1 MLMDLALLS
10 GKYYIVREIADVPLI
25 ELCFLLVLVCW
36 ILSNLRIASNRISN
50 IKLISG
56 ILNRIERYSTDSIRG
71 RRLLGI
77 IIVSLV
83 SYLYLLTFVVWGYVP
98 PDDVKAHTGNFG
110 QSNVPWYL
118 YPMKFGLTGLLGLAF
133 VLSYLFK
140 KFEKEIFIFALIATI
155 ALLIGPYYDEHRFGK
170 YIMASMAAFAALL
183 LYKIICYLL
192 WTSKVKSRLRVLFT
206 SFLLGS
212 VITASGFSIF
222 MFAGYN
228 ALATENPQFGIALTK
243 RDFPFPSEM
252 QMLEYLH
259 GKFTNSKTFFNI
271 AVPEKEVDI
280 NGGLITKIEGFSAVP
295 RAKLLQSPLTLN
307 SSTLEG
313 FYNLLEYTDTRYIV
327 LPKKDFI
334 NLGNSTQKTN
344 TLSSSNNNLVLQFAL
359 ENFLRS
365 YEDENYVVL
374 EVPPFTSPSSSSS
387 SEINGDVALIYTRD
401 DEESFSP
408 FLISNSSNNT
418 DQITILSFDL
428 WPDANNNVSST
439 AVNYKEYNNGSKG
452 LHSSYEPKLNEYK
465 GMKTRQGTSFIT
477 LDDRYNIS
485 SNKNSS
491 SSLQG
496 EGMTLWSN
504 PIDEEGL
511 QKYNKIDSNY
521 NSHNGESKQII
532 ANRNNTIYVDTS
544 FRVLDNSYTITNTS
558 NNSHDRKIIKQ
569 QHHDYNAG
577 IVFEY
582 GSNSYEI
589 SMRKNGLELLLHP
602 EEQPKTITQLC
613 NETAEKSKNKQEQIS
628 SSTSLLSQN
637 QEIKRE
643 KGIWY
648 RIKLIVFN
656 DTINVFVNDILSA
669 QAQVP
674 TITGEHTSYS
684 RVHPNNNDTK
694 QNICFSDYIY
704 PSISKVGIRTFH
716 SLAEFGPITT
726 GTIPESEFD
735 HVKQKVYKNHYYPL
749 TMLALSGI
757 KKYDTFMEGDLSA
770 FSRKSV
776 ILPLP
781 MGPSSFDEYYS
792 NKDNTEDWSHQQH
805 IGKYLGFAKEGGTL
819 VIMDTSNNGNN
830 HDNDFEGAFS
840 EVLGIKLG
848 RLIKFNSIADVSS
861 HSTIPAA
868 NYIIKNITG
877 VAREIIITNSTVTH
891 DNGITVKS
899 YYINNNKA
907 ETGNTKHNDKYSQG
921 NIAKVPFSLEKKYG
935 KGKIIFVNSGG
946 YFDAIFQKSLAR
958 SIAVNKPHYSDGN
971 HLTTLANI
979 SHMIGIERQIEKG
992 SNNDSKRP
1000 TVSSPFTII
1009 GDLKISGHHTTSTII
1024 NSSSVLIPSPM
1035 EGKEGQS
1042 DSYNN
1047 HYHLLVKDI
1056 TITPQL
1062 PLSPFAP
1069 TASNDDK
1076 PLPSPSPY
1084 VPSSTNNLNT
1094 SNSSQNSSFKN
1105 VLIKDLELYGKY
1117 KVTINSTGRAPSY
1130 MPESSSYYDY
1140 IGIPIPSGFD
1150 MTVKLYGNRSYV
1162 QLITNPDEDNRAANV
1177 TRLHIGEVNGHN
1189 SSSNNNS
1196 YLLGQQQRPGPAIRI
1211 SNNNDNSSVTQIQFH
1226 KIQVKADSPDIKS
1239 IPILMKTPEIKISN
1253 AEGVSFRAGSHR
1265 NSVTEIKETEG
1276 GAVATEAKLNFV
1288 DHYHQGYRNGIR
1300 TQFITY
1306 LKEDIKDTVT
1316 SSSGLAKDQKFFE
1329 FIKIPGDISEG
1340 AKEKGIVHIPWQKAM
1355 SSVMGVLI
1363 AVTIIGTGVLVFF
1376 WKLSPKIKLK

>member
-1 MLMDLALLS
+1 
-10 GKYYIVREIADVPLI
+10 
-25 ELCFLLVLVCW
+25 
-36 ILSNLRIASNRISN
+36 
-50 IKLISG
+50 
-56 ILNRIERYSTDSIRG
+56 
-71 RRLLGI
+71 
-77 IIVSLV
+77 
-83 SYLYLLTFVVWGYVP
+83 
-98 PDDVKAHTGNFG
+98 
-110 QSNVPWYL
+110 
-118 YPMKFGLTGLLGLAF
+118 MKFGLAGVLGLAF

-155 ALLIGPYYDEHRFGK
+155 ALLVGPYYDEHRFGK

-192 WTSKVKSRLRVLFT
+192 WTSKLKLRFRVLLT
-206 SFLLGS
+206 SLLLGS
-212 VITASGFSIF
+212 VITFSGFSIF

-252 QMLEYLH
+252 QMLEYLR
-259 GKFTNSKTFFNI
+259 GKFTNSKTFLNI

-280 NGGLITKIEGFSAVP
+280 NGGLITKLEGFSAVP

-334 NLGNSTQKTN
+334 NLGNSEQKTN
-344 TLSSSNNNLVLQFAL
+344 ASLSSSNNLVLQFAL
-359 ENFLRS
+359 ENFLIS

-374 EVPPFTSPSSSSS
+374 EVPPFTSASSSSS
-387 SEINGDVALIYTRD
+387 SEINGGDVALIYTRD
-401 DEESFSP
+401 DEEPFSP
-408 FLISNSSNNT
+408 FLFSNSSNNT
-418 DQITILSFDL
+418 DQTILPFDL
-428 WPDANNNVSST
+428 RADANNNVSST
-439 AVNYKEYNNGSKG
+439 AVNYKQYNNGSKG
-452 LHSSYEPKLNEYK
+452 LHSLYEPKLNENN
-465 GMKTRQGTSFIT
+465 GIKTRQGTSFVT
-477 LDDRYNIS
+477 LDDRYNIN

-491 SSLQG
+491 SSNQG
-496 EGMTLWSN
+496 AGMTLWSN
-504 PIDEEGL
+504 LIHEMAL
-511 QKYNKIDSNY
+511 QKYNNIDSNY
-521 NSHNGESKQII
+521 SSHNGNSKQII
-532 ANRNNTIYVDTS
+532 TNRNNMIYVDTS
-544 FRVLDNSYTITNTS
+544 FRVLDNTYTITNTS

-582 GSNSYEI
+582 GRNSYEI
-589 SMRKNGLELLLHP
+589 SMRKNGLELLLKQ
-602 EEQPKTITQLC
+602 EEQPTTITQLC
-613 NETAEKSKNKQEQIS
+613 NESAEKSKNRQEQIS

-656 DTINVFVNDILSA
+656 DTINVYVNDILRA
-669 QAQVP
+669 RAQVP
-674 TITGEHTSYS
+674 TIVGEHTSYS
-684 RVHPNNNDTK
+684 RVHLNNNDTK

-704 PSISKVGIRTFH
+704 HSISKVGIMTFH
-716 SLAEFGPITT
+716 SLAEFGPITI
-726 GTIPESEFD
+726 GTIPASEFD

-781 MGPSSFDEYYS
+781 MGLSSFDKYYS

-830 HDNDFEGAFS
+830 HDIGKEDIHNGSTDRVDNDFEGAFS

-848 RLIKFNSIADVSS
+848 RLTKFDSIVDISS

-907 ETGNTKHNDKYSQG
+907 DTGNTKNNNKHSQS

-935 KGKIIFVNSGG
+935 KGKIIFVNGGG

-958 SIAVNKPHYSDGN
+958 SITVNKPHYSDDK
-971 HLTTLANI
+971 HVTTLANI

-992 SNNDSKRP
+992 SNNDSKKP
-1000 TVSSPFTII
+1000 TVRSPFTVI

-1035 EGKEGQS
+1035 EGNEGQS
-1042 DSYNN
+1042 NSYSD

-1056 TITPQL
+1056 TITSQL
-1062 PLSPFAP
+1062 PLLPSVL

-1076 PLPSPSPY
+1076 PLPSPSPSPY
-1084 VPSSTNNLNT
+1084 IPSSADNPNN
-1094 SNSSQNSSFKN
+1094 SNSIQNRSFKN
-1105 VLIKDLELYGKY
+1105 VLIKDLQLYGKY

-1130 MPESSSYYDY
+1130 MPEPSSYYDY

-1162 QLITNPDEDNRAANV
+1162 QLTTNLDEDNKAANV
-1177 TRLHIGEVNGHN
+1177 NRLHIGEANGHK

-1196 YLLGQQQRPGPAIRI
+1196 HLLGQQQRPGPAIRI

-1239 IPILMKTPEIKISN
+1239 IPILMKSPEIKISN
-1253 AEGVSFRAGSHR
+1253 AEDVSFRAGSHR

-1276 GAVATEAKLNFV
+1276 GAVAAEAKLNFV
-1288 DHYHQGYRNGIR
+1288 DHYHHGYRNGIK

-1306 LKEDIKDTVT
+1306 LKEDVKDTIT
-1316 SSSGLAKDQKFFE
+1316 SSSGIAKDRKFLE
-1329 FIKIPGDISEG
+1329 FIKIPGDISES
-1340 AKEKGIVHIPWQKAM
+1340 AKEKGLVHVPWQKAM
-1355 SSVMGVLI
+1355 SSVMSVLM

-1376 WKLSPKIKLK
+1376 WKLSPRIKLE